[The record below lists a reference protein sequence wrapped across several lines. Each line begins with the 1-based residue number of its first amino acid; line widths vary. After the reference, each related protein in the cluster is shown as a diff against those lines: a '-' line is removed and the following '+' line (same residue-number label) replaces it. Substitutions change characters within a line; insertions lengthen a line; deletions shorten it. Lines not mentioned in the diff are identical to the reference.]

1 MICLLFSVIDAT
13 FGFYDT
19 MHLEEISVYLK
30 IKLARTNNNILV
42 SGVALQVFFSVSCL
56 KETTLHIKLH

>member
-1 MICLLFSVIDAT
+1 
-13 FGFYDT
+13 

-42 SGVALQVFFSVSCL
+42 SGVALQDLIKGNLLTTFVFFSVSCL